1 MFRRK
6 ALKSFWEPLVVRGAQ
21 LQESRLRAME
31 RNLVDVS
38 AIPEKPNQTL
48 NLDDDAEMFE
58 DFKFLGGATLL
69 EGPSFLHSTVQEEA
83 KTS

>member
-1 MFRRK
+1 
-6 ALKSFWEPLVVRGAQ
+6 
-21 LQESRLRAME
+21 ME

-69 EGPSFLHSTVQEEA
+69 EGPSFLHSNVQEEA
-83 KTS
+83 KTSCDLETLNQNLAKMNREMEELKRLFL